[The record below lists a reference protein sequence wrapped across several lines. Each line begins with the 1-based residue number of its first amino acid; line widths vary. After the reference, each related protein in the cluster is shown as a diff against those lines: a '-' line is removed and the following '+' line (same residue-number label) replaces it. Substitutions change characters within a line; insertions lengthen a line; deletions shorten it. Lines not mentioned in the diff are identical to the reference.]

1 MSPSSGSTGGERM
14 RSNRVIDIT
23 RPLGEDVPLFP
34 GDRQP
39 GFSRV
44 ERDGYTSTELRLS
57 THTGTHLDAPSHYL
71 PGGISVDRVPLG
83 DLVGEAR
90 VLAMEDAGEAITAAS
105 LSGKLYGRK
114 RILIRTRA
122 SGADSFGP
130 EFPHLTP
137 DAARLLAGAGIL
149 VVGIDSPS
157 IEAAPGDGSVHRELL
172 GSGISILELLDLSRV
187 AEGDYFMVALPLRLE
202 GLDGSPA
209 RVILL
214 ETGAGGGA

>member
-1 MSPSSGSTGGERM
+1 M
-14 RSNRVIDIT
+14 RSRKILDLT
-23 RPLGEDVPLFP
+23 RPLGEEVPVYP
-34 GDRQP
+34 GDASPTFQ
-39 GFSRV
+39 RV
-44 ERDGYTSTELRLS
+44 ERDGYSCTDIRLT

-71 PGGISVDRVPLG
+71 AGGTSVDRIPLQKLIG
-83 DLVGEAR
+83 KAR
-90 VLAMEDAGEAITAAS
+90 VLDMEDAGDAITAAS
-105 LSGKLYGRK
+105 LSGKLHGGT

-122 SGADSFGP
+122 SGASSFGP

-137 DAARLLAGAGIL
+137 EAARLLADTGTL

-157 IEAAPGDGSVHRELL
+157 IEAPGGDGSVHRDLL
-172 GSGISILELLDLSRV
+172 AGGVAILELLDLSGV

-214 ETGAGGGA
+214 ANEAGMA